1 MDSLLDDQIGAALRV
16 SCETVST
23 LHRSW
28 PHAQRVS
35 SVVATL
41 SVLAFAQ
48 CGPQ

>member
-1 MDSLLDDQIGAALRV
+1 MGAALRV
-16 SCETVST
+16 SCETAST

-28 PHAQRVS
+28 PQAQRVS
-35 SVVATL
+35 SIFGML

>member
-1 MDSLLDDQIGAALRV
+1 MGSLLDYQMGAALRV
-16 SCETVST
+16 SCETDST

-28 PHAQRVS
+28 PHAQRELS
-35 SVVATL
+35 IFATL